1 MNAAA
6 IIAGGLLG
14 LVLNRMSQGIRNTVM
29 QGIGMALVVLGLS
42 MALKS
47 NNFLLVVASL
57 VVGGILGELIQVE
70 KRLEQLGGKLEQGVE
85 LLSGLRWRRG
95 KGDARLAQGFTEL
108 AAGTDSEAEAWL
120 HGAGERAER
129 VQSFAETTA
138 GAGSE
143 SGTSV
148 IRAGEESETI
158 QSFAETPAGADRG
171 SKASADTA
179 PTASGGNADGGEA
192 PKAQQGRLA
201 LAFVNTTLIYCVG
214 AMAILGALDGGLR
227 GQHDI
232 LYTKSMLD
240 GFTAIIFAST
250 MGVGVL
256 FSAIPVFL
264 YQGMIAL
271 AASGIAAFIQQELLD
286 EIIVQ
291 ITAVGGILIMGIG
304 INLLEIR
311 KIRVANLLPSL
322 LAAVAAVLIMH
333 GFAS

>member
-1 MNAAA
+1 MLEFMALWGTIVNAAA

-29 QGIGMALVVLGLS
+29 QGIGMALVVLGMS

-47 NNFLLVVASL
+47 SNFLLVVASL
-57 VVGGILGELIQVE
+57 VLGGILGELLQVE
-70 KRLEQLGGKLEQGVE
+70 QRLGQLGDQLERFVEAVSGRSRNRRQAQVHSSRRGGLEAAAGKEEQMAASVSLSEISAAAEIGEQAADTGKRGTGEPEAIKLEAASQG
-85 LLSGLRWRRG
+85 
-95 KGDARLAQGFTEL
+95 
-108 AAGTDSEAEAWL
+108 
-120 HGAGERAER
+120 
-129 VQSFAETTA
+129 TA
-138 GAGSE
+138 GS
-143 SGTSV
+143 ST
-148 IRAGEESETI
+148 EE
-158 QSFAETPAGADRG
+158 
-171 SKASADTA
+171 
-179 PTASGGNADGGEA
+179 
-192 PKAQQGRLA
+192 PKAQQGRIA

-227 GQHDI
+227 SQHDI
-232 LYTKSMLD
+232 LYTKAMLD

-271 AASGIAAFIQQELLD
+271 AASGIASAIQQELLN

-304 INLLEIR
+304 VNLLEIR
-311 KIRVANLLPSL
+311 KINVANLLPSL
-322 LAAVAAVLIMH
+322 FVAALAVLAMH
-333 GFAS
+333 WWPA